1 MSNHRKIRPDHPAEA
16 FFLPPTVV
24 RNLDRLSDEQLGF
37 HVIASTWSIANGTHG
52 FIPNQVAEDLAD
64 GWTTPGMCRVGAW
77 AREHPNH
84 PFTLAGLFVIAGAL

>member
-1 MSNHRKIRPDHPAEA
+1 MSNRRNIRPDQPTAA
-16 FFLPPTVV
+16 FTLPPTVV
-24 RNLDRLSDEQLGF
+24 RNLHRLSDELLGF
-37 HVIASTWSIANGTHG
+37 HVIAGAWSAANGTQG

-77 AREHPNH
+77 AREHPHH